1 MSRLFLIL
9 LLVSSLFADVEIND
23 WLVPI
28 RIHYK
33 DGKKEVAWTEYALG
47 YETYQ
52 IERHIP
58 ISGKNVL
65 FMNKT
70 GRYRPNDILFRIPD
84 GIS

>member
-33 DGKKEVAWTEYALG
+33 DG
-47 YETYQ
+47 
-52 IERHIP
+52 
-58 ISGKNVL
+58 
-65 FMNKT
+65 
-70 GRYRPNDILFRIPD
+70 
-84 GIS
+84 

>member
-33 DGKKEVAWTEYALG
+33 DGKKEVACTEYALG

-70 GRYRPNDILFRIPD
+70 LSDYCFMNESFH
-84 GIS
+84 